1 MKSPSLSFSIKI
13 YGLCNSNF
21 SDKTMRKKSG
31 TLFTFQ
37 LALVDTLML
46 IFLPFHLHEKQA
58 FKWVFGSFL
67 CQLTSSGEFSTWSDR
82 LELLTNRRRH
92 FHLLYLVVFFN
103 ISVVILTLVA
113 MAFDRYC
120 TVVPNIMTKTVNKHR
135 NKRWFIFSVSHF
147 ILQNSFSQDSS
158 NSETLKNHH
167 HVDLNEILNFSD
179 DRPDMDF
186 GNNIS
191 VSGIHPSWK
200 WQYHQ

>member
-1 MKSPSLSFSIKI
+1 
-13 YGLCNSNF
+13 
-21 SDKTMRKKSG
+21 
-31 TLFTFQ
+31 
-37 LALVDTLML
+37 
-46 IFLPFHLHEKQA
+46 
-58 FKWVFGSFL
+58 
-67 CQLTSSGEFSTWSDR
+67 
-82 LELLTNRRRH
+82 
-92 FHLLYLVVFFN
+92 
-103 ISVVILTLVA
+103 

-135 NKRWFIFSVSHF
+135 NKRWFIFSVSYF

-191 VSGIHPSWK
+191 VSGIHPS
-200 WQYHQ
+200 